1 VKGRGQNGI
10 FFSKEGLPRK
20 GDMGKRDVFSGIFRK
35 IKGEREVFQVK
46 GFPVKGRGEDGI
58 FFREIERD

>member
-1 VKGRGQNGI
+1 
-10 FFSKEGLPRK
+10 
-20 GDMGKRDVFSGIFRK
+20 MGKRDVFSGIFRK